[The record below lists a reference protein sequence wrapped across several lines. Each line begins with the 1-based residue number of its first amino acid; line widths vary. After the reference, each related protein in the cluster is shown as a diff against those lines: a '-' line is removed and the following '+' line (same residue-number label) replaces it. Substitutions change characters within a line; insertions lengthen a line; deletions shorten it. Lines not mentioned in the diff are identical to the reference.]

1 MDTAEEML
9 LERTPAPPP
18 PVQLVP
24 PKPQE
29 TAPPK
34 PQETAPTNRGLNRQ
48 ERVISSAY
56 LVMFVITV
64 AFLAVTGLLAWLGT

>member
-1 MDTAEEML
+1 MDTADQML
-9 LERTPAPPP
+9 LERTPAPPRP
-18 PVQLVP
+18 LEP
-24 PKPQE
+24 
-29 TAPPK
+29 APPK

-56 LVMFVITV
+56 LAMFVITA

>member
-1 MDTAEEML
+1 MDTADQML

-18 PVQLVP
+18 PLQP
-24 PKPQE
+24 
-29 TAPPK
+29 APPK

-56 LVMFVITV
+56 LVMFVITL

>member
-1 MDTAEEML
+1 MDTADQML

-18 PVQLVP
+18 PLQP
-24 PKPQE
+24 
-29 TAPPK
+29 APPE

-48 ERVISSAY
+48 ERIISTAY
-56 LVMFVITV
+56 LAMFVITV

>member
-1 MDTAEEML
+1 MDTADQML

-18 PVQLVP
+18 PLQP
-24 PKPQE
+24 
-29 TAPPK
+29 APPE

-48 ERVISSAY
+48 ERIISSAY
-56 LVMFVITV
+56 LAMFVIIV

>member
-1 MDTAEEML
+1 MDTADQML

-18 PVQLVP
+18 PLQP
-24 PKPQE
+24 
-29 TAPPK
+29 APPK

-56 LVMFVITV
+56 LAMFVITV

>member
-1 MDTAEEML
+1 MDTADQML

-18 PVQLVP
+18 PLQP
-24 PKPQE
+24 
-29 TAPPK
+29 TPPK

-56 LVMFVITV
+56 LAMFVITV
-64 AFLAVTGLLAWLGT
+64 AFLAVTGLLAWMGT

>member
-1 MDTAEEML
+1 MDPADEML

-18 PVQLVP
+18 PLELVP

-29 TAPPK
+29 TAP
-34 PQETAPTNRGLNRQ
+34 TNPGLNRQ
-48 ERVISSAY
+48 ERIISSAY
-56 LVMFVITV
+56 LAMFVITV

>member
-1 MDTAEEML
+1 MDTADQML

-18 PVQLVP
+18 PLQP
-24 PKPQE
+24 
-29 TAPPK
+29 APPE

-48 ERVISSAY
+48 ERIISSAY
-56 LVMFVITV
+56 LAMFVITV